1 MDFVPVRGK
10 GYKIGRKISCERLL
24 IYNLFLYGSTEMLV
38 KCGSVANSPFRV
50 NAYINSMNKS
60 LNSSAVVALRSVF
73 VHYIQLKPSSRLAD
87 SPERMDVVD
96 RLLTYGNSVSA
107 DDSLGQALVAAVSS
121 PDTAVLP
128 DSCYVLHVVPRPG
141 TISPWSSKATNIFE
155 NCNFAD
161 DVERVERGIAF
172 LIKVRKGFPFDQYL
186 SSPAFLDS
194 LHDRMTQQVFLHE
207 IDAKLLFEHGS
218 PKPLVEVSRSGIA
231 EANKTLGLALDNAEI
246 EYLNTA
252 FPHRDPT
259 DVELFMFAQVNSEHC
274 RHKIFNADWKID
286 GEAKAKSL
294 FRLIRDTNDAN
305 PQHTISAYS
314 DNAAVMEGSSAFFYA
329 PDPVTKSYTLTKEK
343 VPYLAKVETH
353 NHPTAVSPFPGAATG
368 SGGEIRDECAVGRG
382 SRPKAGLTGFATS
395 DLLIPEFAQPWEL
408 ELGKPN
414 HIASAL
420 SIMLEAP
427 LGGAA
432 FNNEFGRPALSGYFR
447 TLSTT
452 VGGTG
457 KDAVIRGYHKPIML
471 AGGVGTVRP
480 QFALKDRRIAP
491 GAALIVLGG
500 PAMLIGLGGGAA
512 SSVNSG
518 DSSADLD
525 FASVQ
530 RDNPEM
536 QRRAQ
541 QVIDSCIA
549 MGDENPVVFI
559 HDVGAGGLSNA
570 FTELIHDNNVG
581 GIFDIR
587 KVPCIDSSMSP
598 MEIWCCE
605 AQERFVLAVNAADLP
620 TFEAICAR
628 ERAIYGIVGEATAK
642 EHLLVTDSL
651 LGGSP
656 VDLDLS
662 VLFGKPPKMSRQSAS
677 KRPKLDA
684 LSLPSG
690 PQAFSDAVTR
700 VLSLPSVAS
709 KSFLIT
715 IGDRSIT
722 GLVAR
727 DQFVG
732 PWQVPV
738 ADVAVTLASHG
749 EGVVGGEAFA
759 MGERPSLA
767 LASPAA
773 SARVA
778 VAEAL
783 LNLAAADVRA
793 IDEIRLSAN
802 WMASPNFDDDGADLY
817 EAVQALSEFCI
828 PLGVSV
834 PVGKDSMSMS
844 MKWDKKQVTAPVSVV
859 VSSFAPVSDVRRTW
873 TPQLARNAAAKVFH
887 VSVGTGVRLGGSAY
901 AQVYKQIGS
910 QVPDANGK
918 ALGNLLAAIVE
929 LHGTDA
935 VLAYHDVSDGG
946 VITALLEMAFAGRVG
961 LQVTAAGSAADLFSE
976 EPGALFQ
983 VGDAELFQRVLTKHG
998 LVTREVAVVDLAAS
1012 QPITVLESGIP
1023 VLQSTRAELQTT
1035 WSQVSYHMQRLRDNP
1050 QSADQELANIA
1061 DNADPGLLY
1070 KLTFDLPES
1079 LVDAPGPKPR
1089 VAILREQGVNG
1100 HVEMSYAFRQAGFDA
1115 VDVHMSDLHSK
1126 RFDLKDFVGFAACGG
1141 FSYGDVLGAGNGWA
1155 SNVLYNDDLLEMFT
1169 AFFARQDTFA
1179 LGVCNGCQFL
1189 SRLKSIIP
1197 GCENWPQ
1204 FSRNMS
1210 EQFEARTSMVE
1221 VVGDDSDEAP
1231 CVMFNGMRGS
1241 RLPIAVAHGEGRV
1254 EFDSDAQQEAFLQQN
1269 LVVLRYVDSY
1279 GKPTERYPFNPNG
1292 SIQGITGIRS
1302 PNGRVLALMP
1312 HPERTTIGASG
1323 SVSSGFSVGPWLRM
1337 FRNARDWTK

>member
-1 MDFVPVRGK
+1 
-10 GYKIGRKISCERLL
+10 
-24 IYNLFLYGSTEMLV
+24 MLV

-50 NAYINSMNKS
+50 NAYINSMNKT

-73 VHYIQLKPSSRLAD
+73 VHYIQPTATSKLCEST
-87 SPERMDVVD
+87 D
-96 RLLTYGNSVSA
+96 RLQLVDSILSYGNVVPS
-107 DDSLGQALVAAVSS
+107 DDSLGQALVAAVSN
-121 PDTAVLP
+121 PDSASLP
-128 DSCYVLHVVPRPG
+128 DSCYVVYVVPRPG

-155 NCNFAD
+155 NCNFGD
-161 DVERVERGIAF
+161 DIERVERGVAF
-172 LIKVRKGFPFDQYL
+172 LLKVRKGFPFDDYL
-186 SSPAFLDS
+186 NQASFLDT
-194 LHDRMTQQVFLHE
+194 LHDRMTQSVFLHKV
-207 IDAKLLFEHGS
+207 DGKLLFQHGK
-218 PKPLVEVSRSGIA
+218 PKPLVSMPRSGIA
-231 EANKTLGLALDNAEI
+231 EANKQLGLALDNAEI
-246 EYLNTA
+246 DYLNQA

-286 GEAKAKSL
+286 GEAKQKSL
-294 FRLIRDTNDAN
+294 FRMIRDTNDAN

-314 DNAAVMEGSSAFFYA
+314 DNAAVIEGTSAYFYA
-329 PDPVTKSYTLTKEK
+329 PDPKTKSYTLTKEQ

-395 DLLIPEFAQPWEL
+395 DLLIPEFSQPWEADV
-408 ELGKPN
+408 GKPN
-414 HIASAL
+414 HISGAL
-420 SIMLEAP
+420 DIMLEAP

-432 FNNEFGRPALSGYFR
+432 FNNEFGRPALTGYFR

-452 VGGTG
+452 VAGTG
-457 KDAVIRGYHKPIML
+457 KEAVVRGYHKPIML

-480 QFALKDRRIAP
+480 QFALKDHRIAP
-491 GAALIVLGG
+491 GASLIVLGG

-541 QVIDSCIA
+541 QVIDACIA
-549 MGDENPVVFI
+549 MGDKNPIVFI

-581 GIFDIR
+581 GVFDIR
-587 KVPCIDSSMSP
+587 KVPCVDSSMSP

-605 AQERFVLAVNAADLP
+605 AQERFVLAVNASDMP
-620 TFEAICAR
+620 VFEAICAR
-628 ERAIYGIVGEATAK
+628 ERAIYGVVGEATAK

-662 VLFGKPPKMSRQSAS
+662 VLFGKPPKMSRTSSS
-677 KRPKLDA
+677 KRPKI
-684 LSLPSG
+684 
-690 PQAFSDAVTR
+690 DAVSIPKGPTVFSEALDR

-738 ADVAVTLASHG
+738 ADVAVTLASYG
-749 EGVVGGEAFA
+749 EGVHGGEAFA
-759 MGERPSLA
+759 VGERPSIA
-767 LASPAA
+767 ISNPAA

-783 LNLAAADVRA
+783 LNLFAADVRSL
-793 IDEIRLSAN
+793 DEVRLSAN

-817 EAVQALSEFCI
+817 EAVKALSEFCI

-844 MKWDKKQVTAPVSVV
+844 MKWDKKQVTAPISVV
-859 VSSFAPVSDVRRTW
+859 VSSFAAVSDVRRTW
-873 TPQLARNAAAKVFH
+873 TPQLARDSSAKIVH
-887 VSVGTGVRLGGSAY
+887 VSLGPSGHLGASSL
-901 AQVYKQIGS
+901 AQVYKQVGS
-910 QVPDANGK
+910 DVPDVDNKVLGGLLK
-918 ALGNLLAAIVE
+918 AIIE
-929 LHGTDA
+929 LHALDI

-946 VITALLEMAFAGRVG
+946 IITSLVEMAFAGRTG
-961 LQVTAAGSAADLFSE
+961 LQIVAPGAAIELFGE

-983 VGDAELFQRVLTKHG
+983 VRDVEGFAKVLAKHG
-998 LVTREVAVVDLAAS
+998 VAGREIATVDLS
-1012 QPITVLESGIP
+1012 SEQLITVVENGSV
-1023 VLQSTRAELQTT
+1023 VLRSTRAKLQNT

-1050 QSADQELANIA
+1050 QCADQELANIS
-1061 DNADPGLLY
+1061 DDADPGLLY
-1070 KLTFDLPES
+1070 KLIFDLPES
-1079 LVDAPGPKPR
+1079 LVDSEGPKPR

-1115 VDVHMSDLHSK
+1115 VDVHMSDLHGK

-1155 SNVLYNDDLLEMFT
+1155 SNVLYNPDLLEMFT
-1169 AFFARQDTFA
+1169 EFFAREDTFA

-1197 GCENWPQ
+1197 GCENWPA
-1204 FSRNMS
+1204 FVRNQS
-1210 EQFEARTSMVE
+1210 EQFEARTAMVE
-1221 VVGDDSDEAP
+1221 IVGDDSDESP
-1231 CVMFNGMRGS
+1231 CIMLNGMRGS
-1241 RLPIAVAHGEGRV
+1241 RLPVAVAHGEGRV
-1254 EFDSDAQQEAFLQQN
+1254 EFANAAQQQAFLQQN
-1269 LVVLRYVDSY
+1269 LVVLRYVDNY

-1302 PNGRVLALMP
+1302 PNGRVVALMP
-1312 HPERTTIGASG
+1312 HPERTTIGDVG
-1323 SVSSGFSVGPWLRM
+1323 SYPSGFAVGPWLRM
-1337 FRNARDWTK
+1337 FRNARDWASN